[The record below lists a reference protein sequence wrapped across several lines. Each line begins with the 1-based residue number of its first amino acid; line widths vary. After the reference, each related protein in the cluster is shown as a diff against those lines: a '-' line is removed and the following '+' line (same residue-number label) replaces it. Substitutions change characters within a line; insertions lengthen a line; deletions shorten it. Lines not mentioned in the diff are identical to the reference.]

1 MRAVSKGTAF
11 FVQDSVLKA
20 GQHLGTAKSPAVC
33 PAIAV
38 LLAGILCM
46 NGKMNSCRMFCRWFF
61 ELQAKPQ
68 APPGIPPGKHPK
80 IAQTPGKTSGA
91 AWNSAWKM
99 RIWREQYIRSVR
111 PLRRHAPPKAN
122 HSKYMRAIKGFT
134 HICRRICD
142 KITLTNFSGGT
153 AYGT

>member
-1 MRAVSKGTAF
+1 
-11 FVQDSVLKA
+11 
-20 GQHLGTAKSPAVC
+20 
-33 PAIAV
+33 
-38 LLAGILCM
+38 M
-46 NGKMNSCRMFCRWFF
+46 NGKMNGAACFAVGFSNSRQNLRRRLEFRLENTRKLP

-68 APPGIPPGKHPK
+68 APPGISPGKHPK

-91 AWNSAWKM
+91 AWNSARKM

-111 PLRRHAPPKAN
+111 PLRRHAPPQEN